1 MTDEEKNELPV
12 SLFVVHWNQPL
23 ECIATVSANRGQKIE
38 LKTIVIDNDSK
49 PDAFQV
55 LKSQLD
61 PAIEIVRLPQNKG
74 WGGALNIVLRKWLE
88 EEKNPYC
95 LISAHDA
102 APQPDCLRLLIDAA
116 QADPRVGIACP
127 QYPDPFIARLSRLRG
142 VFPERSEAKSA
153 GTAQPVDVPHGT
165 LMLLRRT
172 CLEQT
177 GFFDERYFAYGDEH
191 ELGARAVRRGWKV
204 VMVWGAVVTNPRT
217 WTASPLRSYLFA
229 RNSLLLV
236 HDYYGKVSASL
247 RAFLILLNTLR
258 LLIQSP
264 GQGFAF
270 SARARF
276 RAVRDYFLGR
286 FGKPT
291 LPPL

>member
-1 MTDEEKNELPV
+1 MTGEERNELPV

-23 ECIATVSANRGQKIE
+23 ECIATVNTLRDQNVS
-38 LKTIVIDNDSK
+38 LKTIVVDNDSK
-49 PDAFQV
+49 PEAFQL
-55 LKSQLD
+55 LKSQID
-61 PAIEIVRLPQNKG
+61 PATEIVRLPENKG
-74 WGGALNIVLRKWLE
+74 WGGALNIVLRKWLQD
-88 EEKNPYC
+88 EKNPYC

-102 APQPDCLRLLIDAA
+102 APQPDCLRLLVEAA

-127 QYPDPFIARLSRLRG
+127 HYPDRFIARLSPLRG
-142 VFPERSEAKSA
+142 VFPEQSEAQPA

-172 CLEQT
+172 CLEQI
-177 GFFDERYFAYGDEH
+177 GLFDERYFAYGDEH

-204 VMVWGAVVTNPRT
+204 VMVWGAVVTNPGT

-236 HDYYGKVSASL
+236 HDYYGEVSAFL
-247 RAFLILLNTLR
+247 RALLILLNTLR
-258 LLIQSP
+258 LMVQSP
-264 GQGFAF
+264 GKGFAF

-276 RAVRDYFLGR
+276 FAVRDYFLSR
-286 FGKPT
+286 FGRPEF
-291 LPPL
+291 PG